1 MVLKRPTAL
10 FVDEALVHDEEWFVV
25 WQQLDVIGLRLRG
38 PIGDQR
44 SAAWRHWCDD
54 YFQRDAWPRVMALD
68 LRAAL
73 SDESLPGRLRSA
85 YWVQNVLGR
94 IAFATVLVGNNF
106 ATNLAVR
113 AALRI
118 AARPNVVVR
127 HDIEHFALDVSD
139 MLAGRTPP
147 ITRSE
152 SAWV

>member
-1 MVLKRPTAL
+1 
-10 FVDEALVHDEEWFVV
+10 
-25 WQQLDVIGLRLRG
+25 
-38 PIGDQR
+38 
-44 SAAWRHWCDD
+44 
-54 YFQRDAWPRVMALD
+54 MALD
-68 LRAAL
+68 LRTAL

-85 YWVQNVLGR
+85 YWVQNLLGR

-113 AALRI
+113 EALRI

-127 HDIEHFALDVSD
+127 HDIEHFALDVGD

-147 ITRSE
+147 VTRSE